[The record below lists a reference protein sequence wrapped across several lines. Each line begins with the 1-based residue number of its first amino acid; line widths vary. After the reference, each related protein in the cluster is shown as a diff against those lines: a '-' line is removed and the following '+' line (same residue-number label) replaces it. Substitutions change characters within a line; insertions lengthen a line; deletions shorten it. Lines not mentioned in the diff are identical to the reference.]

1 MSKIIDSEKS
11 ILNPSFKYTPSSKT
25 DISRTFARIKREI
38 RGGQDKLKPL
48 VPEGNSL
55 NEPLVP
61 SLNQG
66 QFVLPVEWFELLE

>member
-1 MSKIIDSEKS
+1 MTKS
-11 ILNPSFKYTPSSKT
+11 LNILDQSFKYTHSSKT
-25 DISRTFARIKREI
+25 DISKTFAKARKEI

-55 NEPLVP
+55 DKPLVP